1 MLKSAG
7 ARREAGKDPR
17 GDPQTHRHGQ
27 ERRRETE
34 TKAQRTKPETGQA
47 QRKARKCE
55 GHREAR
61 GAAGGTGR
69 GRQRPGR
76 GGGARGVW
84 RSQATGRLSA
94 AEGPGSLHLLGRS
107 GALLQTLP
115 LTLAQVRAPRLRRGV
130 FQSRGGENLV
140 RSRPPSL
147 PGRGASAM
155 ALTDWWPRRGL
166 AGCWPWGAG
175 PRLPLPTLPMA
186 RPAARLL
193 LPLLLSALLPS
204 GRPAGPLPWEEE
216 IVFPE
221 RLNGS
226 VPPGLGSPAR
236 LLCRL
241 PAFGETLLLELEQ
254 DPGVRVEGLTVQY
267 LGRAPELLGGAEPG
281 TYLTGS
287 INGDPESVASLH
299 WDGGALL
306 GVLQYRGT
314 ELHIQPLEGGSLNSA
329 GGPGAHILRRKSPA
343 SGQGPMCNVK
353 APPGNPSPSPR
364 RAKRFASL
372 SRFVETLVVA
382 DDKMAAFHGAGL
394 KRYLLTVMAAAAKA
408 FKHPSIRNPV
418 SLVVTRLVILGPGE
432 EGPQVG
438 PSAAQTLRSFC
449 AWQRGLNTPEDSDPD
464 HFDTAILFTRQDL
477 CGVSTCDTLGMADVG
492 TVCDPARSCAVVE
505 DDGLQSAFTAAHE
518 LGHVFNMLHDN
529 SKSCADLNG
538 PGSTSRHVMAPVMA
552 HVDPEEPWSPCS
564 AHFITEFLDNG
575 YGHCLLDKPE
585 APLHLP
591 LPPPCAALWCSGH
604 LNGHAMCQTKHS
616 PWADGTP
623 CGPAQACMGGRC
635 LHVDQLQDFNIP
647 QAGGW
652 GPWGPWGDCSR
663 SCGGGVQFSSR
674 DCTRPVPRN
683 GGKYC
688 EGRRTRFRSC
698 NTQDCPTGSALTFRE
713 EQCAAYNHRT
723 DLFKSFPGPM
733 DWVPRYTG
741 VAPRDQCKLT
751 CQARALG
758 YYYVLEPR
766 VVDGTPCSPDSS
778 SVCVQGRCIH
788 AGCDRVIGSKKKFD
802 KCMVCG
808 GDGSSCSKQSG
819 SFRKFRYGYNN
830 VVTIPA
836 GATHILVRQ
845 QGTPGLRS
853 LYLALKLPDGS
864 YALNGEYTLMPS
876 PTDVVLPG
884 AVSLRYSGATAA
896 SETLSG
902 HGPLAQPLTLQVLV
916 AGNPQNARLRYS
928 FFVPRPAPATARP
941 TPQDWLQRKAQIL
954 EILRRRSWAG
964 RK

>member
-1 MLKSAG
+1 MS
-7 ARREAGKDPR
+7 
-17 GDPQTHRHGQ
+17 
-27 ERRRETE
+27 
-34 TKAQRTKPETGQA
+34 QA
-47 QRKARKCE
+47 DS
-55 GHREAR
+55 H
-61 GAAGGTGR
+61 
-69 GRQRPGR
+69 PGR
-76 GGGARGVW
+76 GLADGWLWG
-84 RSQATGRLSA
+84 SQ
-94 AEGPGSLHLLGRS
+94 P
-107 GALLQTLP
+107 
-115 LTLAQVRAPRLRRGV
+115 
-130 FQSRGGENLV
+130 
-140 RSRPPSL
+140 
-147 PGRGASAM
+147 
-155 ALTDWWPRRGL
+155 
-166 AGCWPWGAG
+166 
-175 PRLPLPTLPMA
+175 
-186 RPAARLL
+186 RLL
-193 LPLLLSALLPS
+193 LHTVPVSVSRLVWLLLLASLLPS
-204 GRPAGPLPWEEE
+204 AWLASPLPREEE

-221 RLNGS
+221 KLNGS
-226 VPPGLGSPAR
+226 VLPGLGAPAR
-236 LLCRL
+236 LLYRL
-241 PAFGETLLLELEQ
+241 PAFGETLLLELEK
-254 DPGVRVEGLTVQY
+254 DPGVQVEGLTVQY

-281 TYLTGS
+281 TYLTGT

-314 ELHIQPLEGGSLNSA
+314 ELHIQPLEGGTPNSA
-329 GGPGAHILRRKSPA
+329 EGPGAHVLRRKSPV
-343 SGQGPMCNVK
+343 SGQGPMCSVK
-353 APPGNPSPSPR
+353 APAGNPSPSPR

-418 SLVVTRLVILGPGE
+418 SLVVTRLVVLGPGE

-449 AWQRGLNTPEDSDPD
+449 AWQRGLNTPDDADPG

-492 TVCDPARSCAVVE
+492 TVCDPARSCAIVE

-518 LGHVFNMLHDN
+518 LGHVFSMLHDN
-529 SKSCADLNG
+529 SKPCVGLNG
-538 PGSTSRHVMAPVMA
+538 PESTSRHVMAPVMA

-564 AHFITEFLDNG
+564 ARFITDFLDNG
-575 YGHCLLDKPE
+575 Y
-585 APLHLP
+585 
-591 LPPPCAALWCSGH
+591 
-604 LNGHAMCQTKHS
+604 
-616 PWADGTP
+616 
-623 CGPAQACMGGRC
+623 
-635 LHVDQLQDFNIP
+635 
-647 QAGGW
+647 
-652 GPWGPWGDCSR
+652 
-663 SCGGGVQFSSR
+663 
-674 DCTRPVPRN
+674 
-683 GGKYC
+683 
-688 EGRRTRFRSC
+688 
-698 NTQDCPTGSALTFRE
+698 ALTFRE

-723 DLFKSFPGPM
+723 DLFKNFPGPM

-751 CQARALG
+751 CQTRALG

-766 VVDGTPCSPDSS
+766 VADGTPCSPDSS

-808 GDGSSCSKQSG
+808 GDGSSCIKQSG
-819 SFRKFRYGYNN
+819 SFKKFRYGYNN

-845 QGTPGLRS
+845 QGSPSVRS
-853 LYLALKLPDGS
+853 LYLALKLRDGS
-864 YALNGEYTLMPS
+864 YALNGEYTLIPS

-902 HGPLAQPLTLQVLV
+902 HGPLAEPLTLQVLV

-928 FFVPRPAPATARP
+928 FFVPRPAPSTPRP
-941 TPQDWLQRKAQIL
+941 TPQDWLRRKAQIL

>member
-1 MLKSAG
+1 MASIH
-7 ARREAGKDPR
+7 PSCS
-17 GDPQTHRHGQ
+17 
-27 ERRRETE
+27 
-34 TKAQRTKPETGQA
+34 TGTMS
-47 QRKARKCE
+47 RM
-55 GHREAR
+55 G
-61 GAAGGTGR
+61 
-69 GRQRPGR
+69 
-76 GGGARGVW
+76 
-84 RSQATGRLSA
+84 
-94 AEGPGSLHLLGRS
+94 LH
-107 GALLQTLP
+107 
-115 LTLAQVRAPRLRRGV
+115 
-130 FQSRGGENLV
+130 
-140 RSRPPSL
+140 
-147 PGRGASAM
+147 
-155 ALTDWWPRRGL
+155 PRRGL
-166 AGCWPWGAG
+166 TGHRLRRLQPCLP
-175 PRLPLPTLPMA
+175 PRTVPFSGLERWQQLLLLA
-186 RPAARLL
+186 SL
-193 LPLLLSALLPS
+193 LPLAWSAS
-204 GRPAGPLPWEEE
+204 PLPREEE

-221 RLNGS
+221 KLNGS
-226 VPPGLGSPAR
+226 SIIPGSGVPAR
-236 LLCRL
+236 LLYRL
-241 PAFGETLLLELEQ
+241 PAFGEILLLELEQ
-254 DPGVRVEGLTVQY
+254 DPGVQVEGLTVQY
-267 LGRAPELLGGAEPG
+267 LGQAPEMLGGAEPG
-281 TYLTGS
+281 TYLTGT

-299 WDGGALL
+299 WDRGALL
-306 GVLQYRGT
+306 GVLQYRGA
-314 ELHIQPLEGGSLNSA
+314 ELHLQPLEGGALNSA

-343 SGQGPMCNVK
+343 SNRGPICNVK
-353 APPGNPSPSPR
+353 APSGSPSPISR
-364 RAKRFASL
+364 RTKRFASL

-394 KRYLLTVMAAAAKA
+394 KHYLLTVMAAAAKA

-418 SLVVTRLVILGPGE
+418 NLVVTRLVILGSGQ

-449 AWQRGLNTPEDSDPD
+449 TWQKGLNPPNDSDPD

-492 TVCDPARSCAVVE
+492 TVCDPARSCAIVE

-518 LGHVFNMLHDN
+518 LVFNMLHDN
-529 SKSCADLNG
+529 SKPCANLNG
-538 PGSTSRHVMAPVMA
+538 QGSSSRHVMAPVMA

-564 AHFITEFLDNG
+564 ARFITDFLDNG

-591 LPPPCAALWCSGH
+591 VTFPGKDYDADRQCQLTFGPDSSHCPQLPPPCAALWCFGH

-635 LHVDQLQDFNIP
+635 LHVDQLKDFNIP

-663 SCGGGVQFSSR
+663 TCGGGVQFSSR
-674 DCTRPVPRN
+674 DCTKPVPRN

-698 NTQDCPTGSALTFRE
+698 NTKNCPHGSALTFRE

-766 VVDGTPCSPDSS
+766 VADGTPCSPDSS

-788 AGCDRVIGSKKKFD
+788 AGCDRIIGSKKKFD

-808 GDGSSCSKQSG
+808 GNGSSCSKQSG
-819 SFRKFRYGYNN
+819 SFKKFRYGYSD

-845 QGTPGLRS
+845 QGGSGLKS
-853 LYLALKLPDGS
+853 IYLALKLADGS

-876 PTDVVLPG
+876 STDVVLPG

-916 AGNPQNARLRYS
+916 AGNPQNVRLRYS
-928 FFVPRPAPATARP
+928 FFVPRPVPSTPRP
-941 TPQDWLQRKAQIL
+941 PPQNWLQRRAEIL
-954 EILRRRSWAG
+954 EILRKRTWAG